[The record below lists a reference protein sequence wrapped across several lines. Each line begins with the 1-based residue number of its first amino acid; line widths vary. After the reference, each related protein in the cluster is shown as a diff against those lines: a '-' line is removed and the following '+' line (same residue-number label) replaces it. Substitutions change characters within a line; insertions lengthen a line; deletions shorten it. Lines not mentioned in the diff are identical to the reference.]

1 MVSSTNAVKKS
12 ITISKTAYEASE
24 DADAIVITTEWDEFK
39 LTRKE
44 GDDISY
50 AKKSM
55 DIKILD
61 IIGILLM
68 VLPIAIQLPLAAF
81 AGHEADINN
90 IQFAELFF
98 TIHYLIY
105 VVRGFTFIFITAYI
119 WSKIYS
125 LLSGYIN
132 CIYKNDSTKN
142 IPSIRRLKT
151 TRKV

>member
-1 MVSSTNAVKKS
+1 MLSSLG
-12 ITISKTAYEASE
+12 ILYLISLVYSTPSGFQYN
-24 DADAIVITTEWDEFK
+24 FK

-44 GDDISY
+44 GNDISY

-61 IIGILLM
+61 TIGILLM
-68 VLPIAIQLPLAAF
+68 VLPIAIQLPIAAF

-90 IQFAELFF
+90 IQLAELFF

-125 LLSGYIN
+125 LLNGYIN

-142 IPSIRRLKT
+142 IPSIERLKT
-151 TRKV
+151 TRKVVSIIIIGW